1 MKKPYIRNLFDNA
14 KYQSFIPVFTATV
27 FVLVF
32 AAPVHAQSG
41 SDISYSQEVY
51 SILYEFSEVGAAVS
65 DNAIGLQSAPEAE
78 CVGEFGFYQEL
89 VGSMAA
95 RMDAL
100 TPPVKYQGVHAKAM
114 QGLTQYLTGLNM
126 YASACTEADYDLR
139 SKIVNKAT
147 EYLSESD
154 RTITEVNQLLEKPEM
169 LPASV
174 APEDK
179 IKAWCSEKWYN
190 NAEMYG
196 YCVIQQTDS
205 RNRVNGMLQKYPEG
219 SQGRAVLMECT
230 SLWKDAKGNYNYKM
244 IAFCAENRIR

>member
-14 KYQSFIPVFTATV
+14 RHQSFIPVFAAAV
-27 FVLVF
+27 FVLVFF
-32 AAPVHAQSG
+32 AAPVHARSG
-41 SDISYSQEVY
+41 SDISYSQEIY

-89 VGSMAA
+89 VASMAA

-126 YASACTEADYDLR
+126 YASACTEPDYDMR

-147 EYLSESD
+147 EYISESD
-154 RTITEVNQLLEKPEM
+154 RTITEVKRLLENHEM
-169 LPASV
+169 LP
-174 APEDK
+174 E
-179 IKAWCSEKWYN
+179 
-190 NAEMYG
+190 
-196 YCVIQQTDS
+196 
-205 RNRVNGMLQKYPEG
+205 
-219 SQGRAVLMECT
+219 
-230 SLWKDAKGNYNYKM
+230 
-244 IAFCAENRIR
+244 